1 MINAIDAL
9 EDTTTS
15 SVNLSKTHCS
25 KCDTTSCFSQSD
37 SLNKSYS
44 KNYVPKEA
52 FFLNQKGS
60 SKDDIIDK
68 YKDNSIFS

>member
-25 KCDTTSCFSQSD
+25 KCDTTSSFSQSD

-44 KNYVPKEA
+44 KNYVPKEE
-52 FFLNQKGS
+52 FFNTQKGAS
-60 SKDDIIDK
+60 SEEVLEK
-68 YKDNSIFS
+68 YKENSIFS

>member
-1 MINAIDAL
+1 MINASEAL

-25 KCDTTSCFSQSD
+25 KNDSTSSFLQSD
-37 SLNKSYS
+37 KSYS

-52 FFLNQKGS
+52 FFNTQKGAS
-60 SKDDIIDK
+60 SEEVSNK
-68 YKDNSIFS
+68 YKENSIFS

>member
-1 MINAIDAL
+1 MINASEAL

-15 SVNLSKTHCS
+15 SVNLSKTKYDS
-25 KCDTTSCFSQSD
+25 TSSFLQSD
-37 SLNKSYS
+37 KSYS